1 MKFNELSGQQSV
13 RVTED
18 LFDEVA
24 AALNRIFEDRE
35 RLSLTDSEVATI
47 AIAVGLENN
56 RQLGSS
62 PPTKPFKLD
71 SLDQD
76 GVLRILIERKHPDA
90 DPDELRIHLDKYLE
104 GGIQTL
110 VDSINGGYITY
121 RDYFRTK

>member
-13 RVTED
+13 RVSED
-18 LFDEVA
+18 MFEEVA
-24 AALNRIFEDRE
+24 AALNRSFENRE

-47 AIAVGLENN
+47 AISVGLENN
-56 RQLGSS
+56 RRLDSS

-76 GVLRILIERKHPDA
+76 EVLRVLIERTHPNA
-90 DPDELRIHLDKYLE
+90 DPGELRIHLDRYLE

-110 VDSINGGYITY
+110 SDSIDNGHITY
-121 RDYFRTK
+121 RDYFKFR